1 MTEQEVSISEYVTFL
16 LANEAFAINM
26 APVQEIVRVPEIVK
40 VPKAPPSL
48 MGLANLRGKVL
59 PIISLRRVF
68 GLPEIELD
76 ESSRAIVIDIG
87 QPMGFVVDKVLSV
100 LTVEDSKIER
110 TSEIG
115 SVVSSDY
122 IDGVIKGISGLSI
135 VMVLNIA
142 RLTEKEFKGDSHIKT
157 HHGMASRIESRD
169 EAQAFTEERQFVS
182 FTVNNE
188 EYAIKIEDIKEIVQI
203 PEHITQVPN
212 TKDFVIGIMNLR
224 DKTLPLA
231 SLRSLFSMPD
241 APITEQCRIVVL
253 AMGAASIGI
262 VVDEVRE
269 VLSVHESVI
278 EPVPKVLFG
287 DEQADS
293 EISGICRLN
302 NGKRLVSIISVD
314 KLFRHKQL
322 EEALDKMQEGTEQT
336 ELQQTD
342 EDEEQVVVFKLNNQD
357 YAVSINDVQEIVRIP
372 DDLTRV
378 PKTPSFVEGVINLR
392 GKVLPVIDLNR
403 RFELPQQER
412 DDHQRIMVFALNG
425 VTVGFIVDAVS
436 EVLKIP
442 KSFISEAPSLSE
454 DQARIFKRLANLQK
468 DRQSR
473 IIQIIEPRELLEAH
487 EINELQSS
495 REQGQ

>member
-1 MTEQEVSISEYVTFL
+1 
-16 LANEAFAINM
+16 
-26 APVQEIVRVPEIVK
+26 
-40 VPKAPPSL
+40 
-48 MGLANLRGKVL
+48 
-59 PIISLRRVF
+59 
-68 GLPEIELD
+68 
-76 ESSRAIVIDIG
+76 
-87 QPMGFVVDKVLSV
+87 
-100 LTVEDSKIER
+100 
-110 TSEIG
+110 
-115 SVVSSDY
+115 
-122 IDGVIKGISGLSI
+122 
-135 VMVLNIA
+135 
-142 RLTEKEFKGDSHIKT
+142 
-157 HHGMASRIESRD
+157 
-169 EAQAFTEERQFVS
+169 
-182 FTVNNE
+182 
-188 EYAIKIEDIKEIVQI
+188 
-203 PEHITQVPN
+203 
-212 TKDFVIGIMNLR
+212 MNLR

-269 VLSVHESVI
+269 VLSVHES
-278 EPVPKVLFG
+278 
-287 DEQADS
+287 
-293 EISGICRLN
+293 
-302 NGKRLVSIISVD
+302 
-314 KLFRHKQL
+314 
-322 EEALDKMQEGTEQT
+322 
-336 ELQQTD
+336 
-342 EDEEQVVVFKLNNQD
+342 
-357 YAVSINDVQEIVRIP
+357 
-372 DDLTRV
+372 
-378 PKTPSFVEGVINLR
+378 
-392 GKVLPVIDLNR
+392 VIDLNR